1 MKKQMKRCKFSLEIW
16 NIKIITL
23 NFKPENI
30 IKALNGIFE
39 FWNKITNINNP
50 EVVFDSRLNTAEQKF
65 FLKKQI
71 RKKLYRIKNGKRKGL
86 KI

>member
-1 MKKQMKRCKFSLEIW
+1 MKRCKFSLAIW

-39 FWNKITNINNP
+39 FWNKININNP
-50 EVVFDSRLNTAEQKF
+50 EVVFDRLNTAE
-65 FLKKQI
+65 
-71 RKKLYRIKNGKRKGL
+71 
-86 KI
+86 